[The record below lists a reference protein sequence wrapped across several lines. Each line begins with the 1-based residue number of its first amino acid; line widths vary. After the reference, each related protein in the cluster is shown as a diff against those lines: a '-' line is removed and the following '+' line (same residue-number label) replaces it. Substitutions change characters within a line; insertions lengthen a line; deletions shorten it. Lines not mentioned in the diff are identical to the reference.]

1 MNSFVNH
8 WEMVEF
14 NDFIEGLALID
25 VPLIG
30 KKFTWF
36 NLSGKAMSRLDRFLL
51 SEELVEEWKV
61 DGQMV
66 GSRYFYD
73 HYPIWIIGNSS
84 NWGPK
89 PFKFFNF

>member
-1 MNSFVNH
+1 
-8 WEMVEF
+8 
-14 NDFIEGLALID
+14 
-25 VPLIG
+25 
-30 KKFTWF
+30 
-36 NLSGKAMSRLDRFLL
+36 MSRLDRFLL

-66 GSRYFYD
+66 GSRYFSD
-73 HYPIWIIGNSS
+73 HCPVWIIGNSS